1 MVEFMQTNEAAEVK
15 SYKVPMIAVDPLMEK
30 LGIIRNDLFE
40 VIDIPDDADTTNY
53 TDNWWKGLDGD
64 KQREVRELLQAVASP
79 QQLTRIKS
87 LRNDDFL
94 MSTIFVQDSSSPDD
108 PGYLIGETEER
119 RYLEAQK
126 LLEADVM
133 NSTLLLYLDAGF
145 EAGEIELQFTVPAE
159 SFPVFMALLD
169 LYRRSYMISVLEH
182 SEKPTSLKVQ
192 DVLNALND
200 GIETPDLRWNVPF
213 IRPILAEPIKSD
225 LETVRNGLYY
235 LATLDLIEV
244 TDDYSEITLNEP
256 MELIVEEFVTK
267 HTSVALQSLSFYNG
281 QPVSSSTAFIR
292 TTNFVWFI
300 DITGGDDDS
309 VLFAA
314 TTLEKAGELLAEI
327 FTPTGLAPMVVPE
340 GAASSGDTP
349 MCPKCGKPATW
360 VEAYKRWYCYT
371 CQEYL
376 DV

>member
-1 MVEFMQTNEAAEVK
+1 MVDFMQTDEAAEVK
-15 SYKVPMIAVDPLMEK
+15 NYKVPMIAVDPLMEK

-53 TDNWWKGLDGD
+53 TDQWWTGLDGD
-64 KQREVRELLQAVASP
+64 QQREVRELLQALASP

-87 LRNDDFL
+87 LRNEDYL
-94 MSTIFVQDSSSPDD
+94 MSTIMVQDSSSPDD

-126 LLEADVM
+126 LLEADVI
-133 NSTLLLYLDAGF
+133 NSTLLLHLDAGF
-145 EAGEIELQFTVPAE
+145 EAAEVELQFTVPAE
-159 SFPVFMALLD
+159 SFPVFLALID
-169 LYRRSYMISVLEH
+169 LYRRAYMFSVLEH
-182 SEKPTSLKVQ
+182 DEKPAVLKVE

-200 GIETPDLRWNVPF
+200 GNDIPDLRWNVPF
-213 IRPILAEPIKSD
+213 IKPILAEPIKAD
-225 LETVRNGLYY
+225 LETVQNGLYY

-267 HTSVALQSLSFYNG
+267 HTSVALQTLSFYNG
-281 QPVSSSTAFIR
+281 QPVSGTSAFIR
-292 TTNFVWFI
+292 TTNVVWFM
-300 DITGGDDDS
+300 DITGGEDGS

-314 TTLEKAGELLAEI
+314 TTLDKAGELLAEI
-327 FTPTGLAPMVVPE
+327 FTPTGLAPSIAPE
-340 GAASSGDTP
+340 VAETGDTP
-349 MCPKCGKPATW
+349 MCPKCGQPATW
-360 VEAYKRWYCYT
+360 VEAYQRWYCYT

-376 DV
+376 G

>member
-1 MVEFMQTNEAAEVK
+1 MVEFMQTDEAAEVK
-15 SYKVPMIAVDPLMEK
+15 RYKVPMIAVDPLMEK

-53 TDNWWKGLDGD
+53 TDNWWNGLDGD
-64 KQREVRELLQAVASP
+64 EQREVRELLQAVGSP
-79 QQLTRIKS
+79 LQLTRIKS
-87 LRNDDFL
+87 LRNEDYL
-94 MSTIFVQDSSSPDD
+94 MATIMVQDSVSPDD
-108 PGYLIGETEER
+108 PGYLIGEKDER

-126 LLEADVM
+126 LLEADVIS
-133 NSTLLLYLDAGF
+133 STLLLHLDAGF
-145 EAGEIELQFTVPAE
+145 EAAEVELQFTIPGE
-159 SFPVFMALLD
+159 SFPVFLALLD

-182 SEKPTSLKVQ
+182 GEKPASLKVE

-213 IRPILAEPIKSD
+213 VRPILAAPIKAD
-225 LETVRNGLYY
+225 IETVRNGLYF
-235 LATLDLIEV
+235 LAKLDLIEV

-267 HTSVALQSLSFYNG
+267 YTSVALQSLSFLNG
-281 QPVSSSTAFIR
+281 QPVSSTSAFIR
-292 TTNFVWFI
+292 TTNVIWFM
-300 DITGGDDDS
+300 DITGGDDNS

-327 FTPTGLAPMVVPE
+327 FTPTGMVPVE
-340 GAASSGDTP
+340 TSVDSEAP

-360 VEAYKRWYCYT
+360 VEAYKRWYCYS